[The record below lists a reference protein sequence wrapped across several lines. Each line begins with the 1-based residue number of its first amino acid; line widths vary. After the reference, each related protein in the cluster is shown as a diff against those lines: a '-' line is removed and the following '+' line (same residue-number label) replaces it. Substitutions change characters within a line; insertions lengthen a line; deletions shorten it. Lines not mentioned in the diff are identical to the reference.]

1 MPLVTALHGTPVADE
16 ERGSEASTAPVP
28 STGPVLTNPNR
39 TAPRVVA
46 GRSRRVLVVDCDGMA
61 REGVMA
67 EIRSLGHQGVRVSTP
82 ELGLAFLR
90 INRDVALV
98 IVASRTFDAQG
109 AAFIERLRQFGPS
122 APTPVI
128 VVSPHV
134 SIALVRHV
142 LGHRCRIVSS
152 PPQSGRLR
160 DEIVFATDDGRA
172 SGIRRR

>member
-1 MPLVTALHGTPVADE
+1 MPLVTAVPETALTDE
-16 ERGSEASTAPVP
+16 ERRSETSVAPAP
-28 STGPVLTNPNR
+28 SFRDQSPPA
-39 TAPRVVA
+39 APRVVA
-46 GRSRRVLVVDCDGMA
+46 GRSKKVLVVDCDGMA

-67 EIRSLGHQGVRVSTP
+67 EIRNLGHQGVRVSKP

-90 INRDVALV
+90 INPDVGLV
-98 IVASRTFDAQG
+98 IVASRSFDAEG
-109 AAFIERLRQFGPS
+109 AAFVQRLRQREQA
-122 APTPVI
+122 APIPVI

-134 SIALVRHV
+134 SVALVRHV